1 MVGQVRGI
9 EESIAV
15 FLMFHGNGCCRYFIR
30 GIRRGIEQGDYVYR
44 RGDLLFGPGDPP
56 ADIRID
62 EQAVVMTM
70 AYAKNKGV
78 WPRQK
83 PKPEPPVPGPTP
95 PPEPDPPTPPGSGP
109 TPPGPGPGPT
119 PPGPRPGPTPPGP
132 GPGPTPPGPRPG
144 PAPTVFSAEGVL
156 KDALAQLWEQARA
169 KQAAAIGTLIIRTT
183 SGYVA
188 AGCSRCER
196 RPTKCA
202 RRQRRRPPGCGPIRP
217 IGWCEPAPTA
227 RPAGGA
233 SAASRRR
240 QRSPDRWPRS
250 WTWTRRRCARPTTPR

>member
-1 MVGQVRGI
+1 MP
-9 EESIAV
+9 
-15 FLMFHGNGCCRYFIR
+15 LFIR

-119 PPGPRPGPTPPGP
+119 PPGPRPGP
-132 GPGPTPPGPRPG
+132 
-144 PAPTVFSAEGVL
+144 APTVFSAEGVL

-169 KQAAAIGTLIIRTT
+169 KQAAAVLDLDPAKVR
-183 SGYVA
+183 A
-188 AGCSRCER
+188 AYD
-196 RPTKCA
+196 
-202 RRQRRRPPGCGPIRP
+202 
-217 IGWCEPAPTA
+217 
-227 RPAGGA
+227 
-233 SAASRRR
+233 AALKGEK
-240 QRSPDRWPRS
+240 P
-250 WTWTRRRCARPTTPR
+250 